1 MIPPNAA
8 TPTGEAGTIIMA
20 THNPA
25 ARPSH
30 FAADTEH
37 ETKVGNR
44 DAGYASA
51 VISTTAIPPE
61 RRGEARIDDRCL
73 CSYEVLEAIEEE
85 SVVIGQGKAI
95 ALNRSTEGVL
105 LFLRQAPRAKQ
116 LIEVHMPGFGL
127 GRTVNVFD
135 VRWSRPAH
143 VKPLGHLFLVRCRR
157 MFGPCH
163 YLSF

>member
-1 MIPPNAA
+1 MAA
-8 TPTGEAGTIIMA
+8 
-20 THNPA
+20 HNPK

-30 FAADTEH
+30 SAAGTER
-37 ETKVGNR
+37 ERKVGNT
-44 DAGYASA
+44 DASHASA
-51 VISTTAIPPE
+51 VISATAIPPE

-95 ALNRSTEGVL
+95 ALNRSTEGLL
-105 LFLRQAPRAKQ
+105 LFLRQAPYAKQ
-116 LIEVHMPGFGL
+116 LIEVHILRFGL

-135 VRWSRPAH
+135 VRWIRPVQ
-143 VKPLGHLFLVRCRR
+143 VKSLGNLYLVGCRR